1 MSKIRKSYFYIY
13 DQMWLLEIKSGK
25 LGKTPLKIRK
35 KSDFKKIYKMSYSKK
50 RLIQKITLKK

>member
-35 KSDFKKIYKMSYSKK
+35 KKDFKKKMK
-50 RLIQKITLKK
+50 L